1 MKTLPSVALGTWSWG
16 TGFAGGDTVFG
27 NHLSDT
33 QMADVFTTA
42 MSKGLNL
49 WDTAAVYGMGSSE
62 AALGTLVR
70 QFPREDMILS
80 TKFTPQI
87 ADEQSAQ
94 PVSDMLEASLG
105 RLGVDAIDIYWIH
118 NPLDV
123 EKWTPGLI
131 PLLQS
136 GKVKRVGVSNHN
148 LAQIRRANEILNASG
163 YSLSAVQ
170 NHYSLLYPI
179 ALLKR
184 PGSLIIAD
192 KITSRSLLTWSWS
205 KARSVVVMI
214 QIIPCLPG
222 VAGPKVITQYC
233 RR

>member
-1 MKTLPSVALGTWSWG
+1 MKTLPPVALGTWSWG

-33 QMADVFTTA
+33 QMAEVFTAA

-62 AALGTLVR
+62 TALGALVR
-70 QFPREDMILS
+70 QFPRENIILS

-87 ADEQSAQ
+87 ADKQSAQ

-170 NHYSLLYPI
+170 NHYACSI